1 MRGDES
7 LLAVLCEN
15 SVNNALL
22 HASPAAVRVVIDERE
37 EDVFMDVI
45 DQGPGIELSDRVR
58 LFEPFQRGVTAQQ
71 GAGLGLALVGQIARA
86 HGGDA
91 MFIDTAKGAH
101 LRVRLPRWAPRPGK
115 A

>member
-1 MRGDES
+1 M
-7 LLAVLCEN
+7 LVVLCEN
-15 SVNNALL
+15 AVNNALL

-37 EDVFMDVI
+37 ADVFLDVI
-45 DQGPGIELSDRVR
+45 DEGPGIELSDRVR
-58 LFEPFQRGVTAQQ
+58 LFEPFQRGATSHQ

-91 MFIDTAKGAH
+91 MFVDTDRGAY
-101 LRVRLPRWAPRPGK
+101 LRVRLPRWTPRPVS